1 MRKILATISDVEGE
15 RGIVSLSM
23 KLNGRIDSAHKTI
36 P

>member
-1 MRKILATISDVEGE
+1 MKKVPATFSDVEGGG
-15 RGIVSLSM
+15 GIVFLSM